1 MNAAML
7 LQKRR
12 KAAKDI
18 PRVEE
23 ILRGS
28 IVMVKRYCGKA
39 NCRCLKGHKHRSLY
53 ISQSN
58 NGQSRLIYIPR
69 TSEKQVR
76 RLIDNYHKL
85 KNAMKEISR
94 INMQLV
100 RSTLDEPKR
109 T

>member
-1 MNAAML
+1 MQKHAL
-7 LQKRR
+7 LEKRR
-12 KAAKDI
+12 KAAKEM

-39 NCRCLKGHKHRSLY
+39 NCRCLKGHKHCSLY

-58 NGQSRLIYIPR
+58 NGEARLIYIPQR
-69 TSEKQVR
+69 SEKEVR
-76 RLIDNYHKL
+76 RLIGNYQAL
-85 KNAMKEISR
+85 KSAMEEISR

-100 RSTLDEPKR
+100 TFSTGEEAI
-109 T
+109 

>member
-1 MNAAML
+1 MNTATL

-12 KAAKDI
+12 KGAKDI
-18 PRVEE
+18 PRIEE

-28 IVMVKRYCGKA
+28 IVVVKRYCGKA
-39 NCRCLKGHKHRSLY
+39 NCRCQKGHKHRSLY

-58 NGQSRLIYIPR
+58 NGRSRLIYIPQH
-69 TSEKQVR
+69 SEKEVR

-85 KNAMKEISR
+85 KSVMEEISR

-100 RSTLDEPKR
+100 RGR
-109 T
+109 VR